1 MSENLRNRYSNEDS
15 ENEKENSQEAAVNLH
30 NYSGSSDSM
39 GILLSPKHRGEET
52 IAAHLITPVAKHVKV
67 HESLNFDKGD
77 S

>member
-1 MSENLRNRYSNEDS
+1 M
-15 ENEKENSQEAAVNLH
+15 NLH

-39 GILLSPKHRGEET
+39 GILLSPKNRGEET